1 MRDSSVTSTTAP
13 LSLIFKEFYMTW
25 LALLAMLHLNAPAT
39 CSTDMECIDAQVE
52 EAFERATF
60 NGNEEALDWG
70 QQESEWE

>member
-1 MRDSSVTSTTAP
+1 
-13 LSLIFKEFYMTW
+13 MTW
-25 LALLAMLHLNAPAT
+25 FALLAMLQLKAPAT

-52 EAFERATF
+52 EAFKRATF